1 MMLVSM
7 RDTWAAYLVDIRTGD
22 IVWTLGGKRSSFT
35 FGPLADFQWQHD
47 VFIHD
52 VSATGATVTMFD
64 DHCCQLTGGGTY
76 VPASAPSRAIVL
88 KLDLATHT
96 ASLAHEYG
104 ADFGLNVDYMG
115 DTQQLANGNVLVGWG
130 SEPYISEFSRSGRVL
145 LDGVLPGS
153 DLSYRAS
160 LEPWVGLP
168 LSPPAGAARTARGK
182 TTVYA
187 SWNGA
192 TQVVAWRVLAGPST
206 SRLTPVASQA
216 KAGFE
221 TAIALPHDYA
231 DLEVVALGAGSQAL
245 GRSTPFTAR
254 A

>member
-1 MMLVSM
+1 
-7 RDTWAAYLVDIRTGD
+7 
-22 IVWTLGGKRSSFT
+22 
-35 FGPLADFQWQHD
+35 
-47 VFIHD
+47 
-52 VSATGATVTMFD
+52 
-64 DHCCQLTGGGTY
+64 
-76 VPASAPSRAIVL
+76 
-88 KLDLATHT
+88 
-96 ASLAHEYG
+96 
-104 ADFGLNVDYMG
+104 
-115 DTQQLANGNVLVGWG
+115 
-130 SEPYISEFSRSGRVL
+130 VL

-168 LSPPAGAARTARGK
+168 LSPPAGAARTTRGK

-221 TAIALPHDYA
+221 TEIAVPHGYA
-231 DLEVVALGAGSQAL
+231 DLEVVALGAGSRAL
-245 GRSTPFTAR
+245 GRSKPFTAH